1 MRLGAALRRREE
13 SLVTCVI
20 GVLLAGLILL
30 PLVTLLLQTAPPP
43 LDLATAHVDLQ
54 LAAWIGSAARL
65 FGASCGFAAAVT
77 ASALVVQPRAL
88 LLDEPLASV
97 DVLLRRQ
104 LIALFRALFH
114 ETGTAVLYVTHD
126 PREAAQVGSR
136 IAIMSEGAIVQ
147 EGTLSELRTNPRD
160 GLVEALLREP

>member
-1 MRLGAALRRREE
+1 MVFQDLALWPHLTVAGNLAFPLRALGIEKRERARRIDALLER
-13 SLVTCVI
+13 
-20 GVLLAGLILL
+20 VLL
-30 PLVTLLLQTAPPP
+30 
-43 LDLATAHVDLQ
+43 LDQRERRPDELSGGERQRVA
-54 LAAWIGSAARL
+54 IAR
-65 FGASCGFAAAVT
+65 
-77 ASALVVQPRAL
+77 ALVVQPRAL